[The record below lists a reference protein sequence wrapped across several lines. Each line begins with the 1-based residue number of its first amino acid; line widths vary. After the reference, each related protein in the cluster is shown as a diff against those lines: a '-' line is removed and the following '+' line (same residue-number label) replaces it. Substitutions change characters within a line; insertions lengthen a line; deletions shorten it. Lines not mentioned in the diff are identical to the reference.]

1 MSGILEQ
8 EFDNIRRYASKG
20 RQIEAV
26 KQEDGTFTAQTV
38 RMGATGLDLTLP
50 TMRQGE
56 KQTLEKTAKEFVPAL
71 AGVATGPV
79 VGAAEVV
86 DLGLGLVKGAYKAA
100 FPDADESRFESFMQ
114 TLGDQF
120 ESGYGE
126 GARSIILDI
135 GRRAGYDEEQL
146 KIMDEGITAG
156 SFFGYGKVAKEAVKQ
171 TRKVTKAKKTTPKQQ
186 EGKSD
191 GTGA

>member
-1 MSGILEQ
+1 MPSLQDELMNSLSSYETGRELEISRN
-8 EFDNIRRYASKG
+8 EKG
-20 RQIEAV
+20 EAV
-26 KQEDGTFTAQTV
+26 IGPSQEAVMRITKLLA
-38 RMGATGLDLTLP
+38 P
-50 TMRQGE
+50 MRQRKE
-56 KQTLEKTAKEFVPAL
+56 EQTKEQTAKEFVPAL
-71 AGVATGPV
+71 AGAATGPA

-100 FPDADESRFESFMQ
+100 FPDADEGRFESFMQ

-126 GARSIILDI
+126 GARSMILDI

-146 KIMDEGITAG
+146 KVMDEGITAG